1 MVKLTMIK
9 PNIVIVGGGTA
20 GWLSALFAKKR
31 YPDANVTVIESTEI
45 GIIGAGEGTVPMLIK
60 LFEYLDISLQDLI
73 LNTKATIKNGIKFT
87 NWSEDGGSYFH
98 GFIFHPETVKGLK
111 VINFEN
117 KDFENSRLF
126 AYGKKI
132 KDEDFCFY
140 TMISDQNK
148 IPYTEEEGG
157 YKKHGSHALHFDA
170 RVLAR
175 FLKEK
180 SLERGILHIDSKV
193 VDSEISENNVVSV
206 TLEDRTT
213 INTDFVVDATGFAR
227 YFIGKSLGGKWISYS
242 ESLPADSAQA
252 FFLKIKNKEEIE
264 PYTESTA
271 TDYGW
276 VWKIPLQHRYGC
288 GYVYDST
295 MVSNEEVRR
304 EIVEK
309 YGDVEFVKQFK
320 FDPGT
325 FENIWIGNCIAVGLS
340 AGFIEPLEATSLLQ
354 TTTTLNRVFH
364 KDVDALNPSGNREN
378 INKKCFNDSEAIKD
392 FIYLHYMT
400 NKTNNDFWKNF
411 TLNNKMPDSLKETY
425 KKIINVEEIKIYD
438 LMWQEYSYYIVAK
451 GNGIMNENNLSDFAK
466 KYEKFNKEIQENF
479 EVEKALSK
487 KSVKHYD
494 FLKLN
499 GGFNE

>member
-1 MVKLTMIK
+1 MSK

-31 YPDANVTVIESTEI
+31 YPEANVTVIESTEI
-45 GIIGAGEGTVPMLIK
+45 GIIGAGEGTVPMVVT
-60 LFEYLDISLQDLI
+60 LFEQLGISLKDLI
-73 LNTKATIKNGIKFT
+73 ANTKSTIKNGIKFT

-98 GFIFHPETVKGLK
+98 GFTFYPETAEDLK
-111 VINFEN
+111 SIDFEN
-117 KDFENSRLF
+117 KDFPNSRLF

-132 KDEDFCFY
+132 NDEDFCFF

-148 IPYTEEEGG
+148 IPYTEEEGR

-170 RVLAR
+170 RVLAK

-180 SLERGILHIDSKV
+180 SLERGIIHIDSKV
-193 VDSEISENNVVSV
+193 VDSEISGNSVVSV
-206 TLEDRTT
+206 TLEDTTT

-227 YFIGKSLGGKWISYS
+227 YFIGNSLGGKWISYS
-242 ESLPADSAQA
+242 DNLPADSAQA
-252 FFLKIKNKEEIE
+252 FFLKIENKEEIE

-271 TDYGW
+271 RDYGW

-288 GYVYDST
+288 GYVYDSRL
-295 MVSNEEVRR
+295 VSNEDIRK

-309 YGDVEFVKQFK
+309 YGDVEFIKQFK
-320 FDPGT
+320 FEPGA
-325 FENIWIGNCIAVGLS
+325 FEDIWIGNCIAVGLS
-340 AGFIEPLEATSLLQ
+340 AGFVEPLEATSLQQ
-354 TTTTLNRVFH
+354 TATTLNRVFH
-364 KDVDALNPSGNREN
+364 EDVEALSPGDYRGHINR
-378 INKKCFNDSEAIKD
+378 KCFKDSEAIKD

-425 KKIINVEEIKIYD
+425 KKIIDVDEIKIYD
-438 LMWQEYSYYIVAK
+438 LLWPEYSYYIVAK
-451 GNGIMNENNLSDFAK
+451 GNGIMDENNLSNFSK
-466 KYEKFNKEIQENF
+466 KYEKFNQEIQENF

-487 KSVKHYD
+487 KSIKHYD

>member
-1 MVKLTMIK
+1 MVKLKMIK

-98 GFIFHPETVKGLK
+98 GFTFHPETVKDLK

-132 KDEDFCFY
+132 KDEDFCFF
-140 TMISDQNK
+140 TMISNENRVPYVNK
-148 IPYTEEEGG
+148 ENDYQ
-157 YKKHGSHALHFDA
+157 KHAAHALHFDA
-170 RVLAR
+170 RILAS
-175 FLKEK
+175 FLKKK
-180 SLERGILHIDSKV
+180 SLEREINHIDSKV
-193 VDSEISENNVVSV
+193 INSEISENNVVSI
-206 TLEDRTT
+206 TLENTTT
-213 INTDFVVDATGFAR
+213 INTDFVVDATGFAK
-227 YFIGKSLGGKWISYS
+227 YFIGNSLGGKWISYS
-242 ESLPADSAQA
+242 ESLPANSAQA
-252 FFLKIKNKEEIE
+252 FFLKIENKEELE
-264 PYTESTA
+264 PYTECTA

-288 GYVYDST
+288 GYVYDSRF
-295 MVSNEEVRR
+295 VSNEEVKK
-304 EIVEK
+304 EIVKK

-340 AGFIEPLEATSLLQ
+340 AGFIEPLEATSLQQ

-364 KDVDALNPSGNREN
+364 EDVDALSPGGYRDH
-378 INKKCFNDSEAIKD
+378 INKKCLKDSEAIKD

-411 TLNNKMPDSLKETY
+411 TLNNKMPDSLKEIY
-425 KKIINVEEIKIYD
+425 QKIIDLDEIKVYD
-438 LMWQEYSYYIVAK
+438 LMWPEYSYYIVAN
-451 GNGIMNENNLSDFAK
+451 GNGIMNEDNLSDFAK
-466 KYEKFNKEIQENF
+466 SYEKFNKEIQENF
-479 EVEKALSK
+479 KVEKALSK
-487 KSVKHYD
+487 KCVKHYN

-499 GGFNE
+499 GGFSE